1 MKKAVSVV
9 LVVVVLVVGLLFM
22 RGANRSNGNDKGK
35 TSSYQATAEEISQ
48 VQGDLGESITSC
60 KFYLD
65 GKVYTAPLNVSELI
79 SAGWKFDEAATK
91 NVSSLEPGARTNA
104 TNIKKENGDYSERM
118 SVSFLNNTD
127 QKVALEEAPI
137 DTFDLS
143 KSGKVKIILPKGIT
157 WESTMEDAT
166 AAYGNADDSWSTGD
180 RTYLVYS
187 VKNGEDEIKIN
198 LAFDKNDEGI
208 SMLTLVQFQ

>member
-1 MKKAVSVV
+1 MKKTVSVV
-9 LVVVVLVVGLLFM
+9 LVVAVLVVGLLFM
-22 RGANRSNGNDKGK
+22 RGANSSNKSGEAK

-65 GKVYTAPLNVSELI
+65 GKVYTAPLNVSEFI
-79 SAGWKFDEAATK
+79 SAGWKFDESATES
-91 NVSSLEPGARTNA
+91 VSSLEPGSRTNA
-104 TNIKKENGDYSERM
+104 TNIKKENGDYSERI
-118 SVSFLNNTD
+118 SVSFYNNTD

-143 KSGKVKIILPKGIT
+143 KSGKVKVILPKGIT

-166 AAYGNADDSWSTGD
+166 AAYGNAEDSWTAGG

-187 VKNGEDEIKIN
+187 AKNGENEIKIN
-198 LAFDKNDEGI
+198 LAFDKNDEGT